1 MGNDRSALTLL
12 AQLGDF
18 SSAEAYC
25 TLGGEVIPGKV
36 ALQVGELSQVQPWA
50 RLVAAPRP
58 ARREDRPLQKTG
70 NIVDEK
76 RVKHLLKIL
85 MEVYTHGGR
94 ETPSRETADLLNSQA
109 INLDVL
115 DVRVNFLKRICYIF

>member
-12 AQLGDF
+12 AQLGDH

-36 ALQVGELSQVQPWA
+36 ALQVGELAQVQPWA
-50 RLVAAPRP
+50 RLVAASSSSKR
-58 ARREDRPLQKTG
+58 AEKTAT
-70 NIVDEK
+70 DER

-85 MEVYTHGGR
+85 MEVYTKEGGK
-94 ETPSRETADLLNSQA
+94 TPHLR
-109 INLDVL
+109 
-115 DVRVNFLKRICYIF
+115 RRICSTPRALISMCSM